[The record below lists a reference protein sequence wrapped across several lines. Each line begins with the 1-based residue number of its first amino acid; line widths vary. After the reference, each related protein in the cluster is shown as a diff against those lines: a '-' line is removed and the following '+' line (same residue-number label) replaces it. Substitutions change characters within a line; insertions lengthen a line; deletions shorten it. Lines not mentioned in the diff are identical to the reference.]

1 MEEEMSAVD
10 ANPDLEAQRRYAA
23 RMVAEGYDFGLTH
36 GEAFV
41 RGIRD
46 LGYKNTATAIDEL
59 VDNSEQAGAQ
69 QVHVFFDDLGRDPTW
84 FAVADDGHG
93 IPREMLRLAVIWG
106 GTHRENDR
114 KGFGR
119 YGWGLPSSS
128 VSIGRRFTV
137 YSWISGLDSCQT
149 VTVDLDDIADGH
161 YNQDGRI
168 VIPAA
173 RPAQLPEHVRL
184 HLADLNFS
192 ANHGTVVVI
201 DKVDRLTWRNPA
213 TLKTNLLEHFGVIY
227 RNYLRNIRMTVQGTR
242 VEVVDPLFLT
252 PGARY
257 YDLDEE
263 RAEELEP
270 IRIDVRDKESKE
282 PRGTITVRFSYM
294 PYAFLRADKA
304 KTGGRGNRNKRQD
317 IRIDNNGLI
326 VLRNGRQIDVITRK
340 HPYVNFLTDDRTIGV
355 EVNFPPTLDEE
366 FSITTSKQQVVL
378 TDRMWNILQEHDVF
392 KAIRSMQKRYDT
404 EKAAWQVRFG
414 AREDSGEGRASEEA
428 MAGASKF
435 KPRPP
440 REDAEEQRRRAA
452 ERLRLEAEKRAAA
465 TGKSVEDAT
474 KELEAEAQGRPYVV
488 REEEMPGAPFYRMD
502 QIGGMKVLYLNRA
515 HNFYKDMY
523 AEIAAQASSNPSVLR
538 LRSALEVLLFVLGD
552 CELDANDERQTF
564 YANERYEW
572 SRRLET
578 ALTVLQ
584 RTAPIAEMS
593 KSEREDHEGPAA
605 A

>member
-1 MEEEMSAVD
+1 MEEEMSVVD
-10 ANPDLEAQRRYAA
+10 INPDLDAQRRYAK

-46 LGYKNTATAIDEL
+46 LGYKSTATAIDEL
-59 VDNSEQAGAQ
+59 IDNSEQAGAQ
-69 QVHVFFDDLGRDPTW
+69 QVHVFFDDFGRDPTW
-84 FAVADDGHG
+84 LAVADDGHG
-93 IPREMLRLAVIWG
+93 MVPEMIRLAVIWG

-119 YGWGLPSSS
+119 YGWGLPSAS

-137 YSWISGLDSCQT
+137 YSWTSGLDSCQM
-149 VTVDLDDIADGH
+149 VTVDLDDIAEGR
-161 YNQDGRI
+161 YNEDGRI

-173 RPAQLPEHVRL
+173 RPAQLPEDLRL
-184 HLADLNFS
+184 YLEDLNFS
-192 ANHGTVVVI
+192 ADHGTLVLI
-201 DKVDRLTWRNPA
+201 ETIDRLTWRNPA

-257 YDLDEE
+257 YDLDDE
-263 RAEELEP
+263 RPEELEP
-270 IRIDVRDKESKE
+270 IRIDVRDKETKE
-282 PRGTITVRFSYM
+282 PKGTITVRFSYM
-294 PYAFLRADKA
+294 PYTFLRPDKPKPGSRA
-304 KTGGRGNRNKRQD
+304 NKNKRQD

-326 VLRNGRQIDVITRK
+326 ILRNGRQIDVITRK
-340 HPYVNFLTDDRTIGV
+340 HPYINFLTDDRTIGV

-378 TDRMWNILQEHDVF
+378 TDRMWNILQENDVF
-392 KAIRSMQKRYDT
+392 KAIRSMRKQYDT
-404 EKAAWQVRFG
+404 DKAAWQGRFA
-414 AREDSGEGRASEEA
+414 AREDSGEGRASEQA
-428 MAGASKF
+428 MTEASKY
-435 KPRPP
+435 KTQPP
-440 REDAEEQRRRAA
+440 GGDAEDRRRKAA
-452 ERLRLEAEKRAAA
+452 ERMRQLAAKRAEE
-465 TGKSVEDAT
+465 TGKSVEEALR
-474 KELEAEAQGRPYVV
+474 ELEAEAQGRPYVV
-488 REEEMPGAPFYRMD
+488 KEEEMPGAPFYRME

-523 AEIAAQASSNPSVLR
+523 AQIAVQASDNPSALR

-552 CELDANDERQTF
+552 CELDANDERQVF

-578 ALTVLQ
+578 TLTVLQ
-584 RTAPIAEMS
+584 RTTPVAEMS
-593 KSEREDHEGPAA
+593 KSEREDEGPEAA
-605 A
+605 

>member
-1 MEEEMSAVD
+1 MPAID
-10 ANPDLEAQRRYAA
+10 ANPDLEAQRRYAK
-23 RMVAEGYDFGLTH
+23 RMVEEGYDFGLTH

-46 LGYKNTATAIDEL
+46 LGYKSTATAIDEL

-84 FAVADDGHG
+84 LAVADDGHG
-93 IPREMLRLAVIWG
+93 IPLEMLPLAVIWG

-137 YSWISGLDSCQT
+137 YSWISGLDSCQM
-149 VTVDLDDIADGH
+149 VTVDLDDIADGR
-161 YNQDGRI
+161 YNQNGRI

-192 ANHGTVVVI
+192 SDHGTVVLI
-201 DKVDRLTWRNPA
+201 EKVDRLTWRNPA
-213 TLKTNLLEHFGVIY
+213 TLKANLLEHFGVIY

-242 VEVVDPLFLT
+242 VEIVDPLFLT

-257 YDLDEE
+257 YGLDEE

-282 PRGTITVRFSYM
+282 PKGTITVRFSYM
-294 PYAFLRADKA
+294 PYTFLRADKA
-304 KTGGRGNRNKRQD
+304 RAGGRANKNKRQD
-317 IRIDNNGLI
+317 IRINNNGLI
-326 VLRNGRQIDVITRK
+326 ILRNGRQIDVITRK
-340 HPYVNFLTDDRTIGV
+340 DRYVNFLTDDRTIGV

-378 TDRMWNILQEHDVF
+378 TDRMWNILEEHDVF

-404 EKAAWQVRFG
+404 DKAAWQGRFA
-414 AREDSGEGRASEEA
+414 AREESGEVRASEQA
-428 MAGASKF
+428 MVEASKF
-435 KPRPP
+435 KTSPP
-440 REDAEEQRRRAA
+440 GGDAEERRRKAA
-452 ERLRLEAEKRAAA
+452 ERLRLVAEKRATE
-465 TGKSVEDAT
+465 TGKSVEET
-474 KELEAEAQGRPYVV
+474 VRELEAEAQGRPYVV
-488 REEEMPGAPFYRMD
+488 QEEEMPGAPFYRMD

-523 AEIAAQASSNPSVLR
+523 AEIAAQASNNPSALR

-552 CELDANDERQTF
+552 CELDANDERQVF

-578 ALTVLQ
+578 TLTVLQ
-584 RTAPIAEMS
+584 RTTPVAEMS
-593 KSEREDHEGPAA
+593 KSEREDEGPEAA
-605 A
+605 

>member
-1 MEEEMSAVD
+1 MSAVD
-10 ANPDLEAQRRYAA
+10 ANPDLEAQRRYAK
-23 RMVAEGYDFGLTH
+23 RMVADGYDFGLTH

-46 LGYKNTATAIDEL
+46 LGYKSTATATDEL
-59 VDNSEQAGAQ
+59 IDNSEQAGAQ
-69 QVHVFFDDLGRDPTW
+69 QVHVFFDDVARDPTW

-93 IPREMLRLAVIWG
+93 MVPEMIRLAVIWG

-119 YGWGLPSSS
+119 YGWGLPSAC

-137 YSWISGLDSCQT
+137 FSWTSGLDSCQA
-149 VTVDLDDIADGH
+149 VTVDLDDIAEGR

-168 VIPAA
+168 VIPPA
-173 RPAQLPEHVRL
+173 RPAQLPEDLRL
-184 HLADLNFS
+184 YLADLNFS
-192 ANHGTVVVI
+192 PDHGTMVLI
-201 DKVDRLTWRNPA
+201 ETIDRLTWRNPA
-213 TLKTNLLEHFGVIY
+213 TLKANLLEHFGVIY
-227 RNYLRNIRMTVQGTR
+227 RNYLRNIRITVQGAR

-257 YDLDEE
+257 YDADEE

-270 IRIDVRDKESKE
+270 IHIDVRDKESKE
-282 PRGTITVRFSYM
+282 PKGTITIRFSYM
-294 PYAFLRADKA
+294 PFTFLRADKTKA
-304 KTGGRGNRNKRQD
+304 GGTRNKNKRQD
-317 IRIDNNGLI
+317 VRIDNNGLI
-326 VLRNGRQIDVITRK
+326 ILRNGRQIDVITRK
-340 HPYVNFLTDDRTIGV
+340 NSYINFLTDDRTIGV

-392 KAIRSMQKRYDT
+392 KAIRSMRKRYDT
-404 EKAAWQVRFG
+404 DKAAWQARFNE
-414 AREDSGEGRASEEA
+414 REESGEGRASEHA
-428 MAGASKF
+428 MAEASKF
-435 KPRPP
+435 KTSRPGG
-440 REDAEEQRRRAA
+440 DAEERRRKAA
-452 ERLRLEAEKRAAA
+452 ERLRLLAEKRAAA
-465 TGKSVEDAT
+465 TGKSVEEAVR
-474 KELEAEAQGRPYVV
+474 ELEAEAQGRPYVV
-488 REEEMPGAPFYRMD
+488 QEEEMPGAPFYRMD

-523 AEIAAQASSNPSVLR
+523 AEIAAQASDNPSALR

-552 CELDANDERQTF
+552 CELDANDERQVF

-578 ALTVLQ
+578 TLTVLQ
-584 RTAPIAEMS
+584 STTPVAEMS
-593 KSEREDHEGPAA
+593 KSEREDEGPEAA
-605 A
+605 

>member
-1 MEEEMSAVD
+1 MSAVD
-10 ANPDLEAQRRYAA
+10 ANPDLEAQRRYAK
-23 RMVAEGYDFGLTH
+23 RMAAEGYDFGLTH

-46 LGYKNTATAIDEL
+46 LGYKSTATAIDEL

-69 QVHVFFDDLGRDPTW
+69 QVHVFFDDLARDPTW
-84 FAVADDGHG
+84 LAIADDGHG
-93 IPREMLRLAVIWG
+93 MVPEMIRLAVIWG

-119 YGWGLPSSS
+119 YGWGLPSAS

-137 YSWISGLDSCQT
+137 FSWTSGLDSCQA
-149 VTVDLDDIADGH
+149 VTVDLDDIAEGR

-168 VIPAA
+168 VIPPA
-173 RPAQLPEHVRL
+173 RPAQLPEDLRL
-184 HLADLNFS
+184 YLADLNFS
-192 ANHGTVVVI
+192 PEHGAMVLI
-201 DKVDRLTWRNPA
+201 EAIDRLTWRNPA
-213 TLKTNLLEHFGVIY
+213 TLKANLLEHFGVIY
-227 RNYLRNIRMTVQGTR
+227 RNYLRNIRITVQGTR

-257 YDLDEE
+257 YDVDEE

-282 PRGTITVRFSYM
+282 PKGTITIRFSYM
-294 PYAFLRADKA
+294 PFTFLRADKTKA
-304 KTGGRGNRNKRQD
+304 GGTRNKNKRQD
-317 IRIDNNGLI
+317 VRIDNNGLI

-340 HPYVNFLTDDRTIGV
+340 NSYINFLTDDRTIGV
-355 EVNFPPTLDEE
+355 EVNFPPALDEE

-392 KAIRSMQKRYDT
+392 KAIRSMRKRYDT
-404 EKAAWQVRFG
+404 DKAAWQARFNE
-414 AREDSGEGRASEEA
+414 REEAGEGRASEQA
-428 MAGASKF
+428 MAEASKF
-435 KPRPP
+435 KASRPGG
-440 REDAEEQRRRAA
+440 DAEERRRKAA
-452 ERLRLEAEKRAAA
+452 ERLRLLAEKRAAA
-465 TGKSVEDAT
+465 TGKSVEEAVR
-474 KELEAEAQGRPYVV
+474 ELEAEAQGRPYVV
-488 REEEMPGAPFYRMD
+488 QEEEMPGAPFYRMD

-515 HNFYKDMY
+515 HSFYKDMY
-523 AEIAAQASSNPSVLR
+523 AEIASQASDNPAALR

-552 CELDANDERQTF
+552 CELDANDERQVF

-578 ALTVLQ
+578 TLTVLQ
-584 RTAPIAEMS
+584 RTTPVAEMS
-593 KSEREDHEGPAA
+593 KTEREDEGPEAA
-605 A
+605 

>member
-1 MEEEMSAVD
+1 MEEEMSVIG
-10 ANPDLEAQRRYAA
+10 ANPDLEAQRRYAE

-46 LGYKNTATAIDEL
+46 LGYKSTATAIDEL
-59 VDNSEQAGAQ
+59 IDNSEQAGAQ

-84 FAVADDGHG
+84 LAVADDGHG
-93 IPREMLRLAVIWG
+93 IPFEMLRLAVIWG

-114 KGFGR
+114 NGFGR

-149 VTVDLDDIADGH
+149 VTVDLDDIADGR
-161 YNQDGRI
+161 YNQNGRI
-168 VIPAA
+168 VIPPA

-184 HLADLNFS
+184 YLADLNFS

-201 DKVDRLTWRNPA
+201 EKIDRLTWRNPA

-227 RNYLRNIRMTVQGTR
+227 RNYLRNIRLTVQGTK

-270 IRIDVRDKESKE
+270 IRIDVRDKDSKE
-282 PRGTITVRFSYM
+282 PKGTITVRFSYM
-294 PYAFLRADKA
+294 PYTFLRADKTN
-304 KTGGRGNRNKRQD
+304 KGGRGNKNKRQD
-317 IRIDNNGLI
+317 VRIDNNGLI
-326 VLRNGRQIDVITRK
+326 ILRNGRQIDVITRRA
-340 HPYVNFLTDDRTIGV
+340 PYINFLTDDRTIGL

-378 TDRMWNILQEHDVF
+378 NDRIWNILQEHDVF

-404 EKAAWQVRFG
+404 DKAAWQARFA
-414 AREDSGEGRASEEA
+414 AREESGEGRASEQAMTEA
-428 MAGASKF
+428 AKF
-435 KPRPP
+435 KTSRPGG
-440 REDAEEQRRRAA
+440 DAEERRRKAA
-452 ERLRLEAEKRAAA
+452 ERLRLVAEKRAAE
-465 TGKSVEDAT
+465 TGKSVEET
-474 KELEAEAQGRPYVV
+474 VRELEAEAQGRPYVV
-488 REEEMPGAPFYRMD
+488 QEEEMPGAPFYRID

-523 AEIAAQASSNPSVLR
+523 AEIAAQASDNPSALR

-552 CELDANDERQTF
+552 CELDANDERQVF

-578 ALTVLQ
+578 TLTVLQ
-584 RTAPIAEMS
+584 RTTPVAEMS
-593 KSEREDHEGPAA
+593 KSEREDEGPEAA
-605 A
+605 

>member
-1 MEEEMSAVD
+1 MSVID
-10 ANPDLEAQRRYAA
+10 ANPDLEAQRSYAR
-23 RMVAEGYDFGLTH
+23 RMAAEGYDFGLTH

-46 LGYKNTATAIDEL
+46 LGYKSTATAIDEL

-84 FAVADDGHG
+84 LAIADDGHG
-93 IPREMLRLAVIWG
+93 IPPEMIRLAVIWG

-137 YSWISGLDSCQT
+137 YSWISGPDSCQT
-149 VTVDLDDIADGH
+149 VTVDLDDIANGR

-173 RPAQLPEHVRL
+173 RAAKLPDHVRL
-184 HLADLNFS
+184 HLTDLNFS
-192 ANHGTVVVI
+192 ADHGTVVVI
-201 DKVDRLTWRNPA
+201 EKIDRLTWRNPA
-213 TLKTNLLEHFGVIY
+213 ALKTNLLEHFGVIY
-227 RNYLRNIRMTVQGTR
+227 RNYLRNIRMTVQGTN

-257 YDLDEE
+257 YDLDDE

-270 IRIDVRDKESKE
+270 IRIAVRDKESKE
-282 PRGTITVRFSYM
+282 AQGTITVRFSYM
-294 PYAFLRADKA
+294 PYTYLRADKTKA
-304 KTGGRGNRNKRQD
+304 GGRANRNKRQD
-317 IRIDNNGLI
+317 VRIDNNGLI
-326 VLRNGRQIDVITRK
+326 ILRNGRQIDVITRR

-355 EVNFPPTLDEE
+355 EVNFPPALDEE

-378 TDRMWNILQEHDVF
+378 TDRMWNILQEYDVF

-404 EKAAWQVRFG
+404 DKAAWQARFA
-414 AREDSGEGRASEEA
+414 AREESGEGRASEQA
-428 MAGASKF
+428 MAEASKF
-435 KPRPP
+435 KTSRPGG
-440 REDAEEQRRRAA
+440 DAEERRRKAA
-452 ERLRLEAEKRAAA
+452 ERLRLLAEKRATE
-465 TGKSVEDAT
+465 TGKSVEEAVR
-474 KELEAEAQGRPYVV
+474 ELEAEAQGRPYVV
-488 REEEMPGAPFYRMD
+488 QEEEMPGAPFYRMD

-523 AEIAAQASSNPSVLR
+523 AEVAAQASDNPAALR

-552 CELDANDERQTF
+552 CELDANDERQVF

-578 ALTVLQ
+578 TLTVLQ
-584 RTAPIAEMS
+584 RTTPVAEMS
-593 KSEREDHEGPAA
+593 KSEREEEGPDAA
-605 A
+605 